1 MRAMQSVAPC
11 ESEMFIKSFSE
22 TNFPTNNLYM
32 KKPLNLSLLPG
43 NIKQTVLLGTFAML
57 TALPTQA
64 QKVTLG
70 KHVQTVKA
78 AMEAIEKQTGYKFFF
93 NNSQVNTARNV
104 NVKADS
110 KALKTVLNE
119 LFAGSD
125 VSYEL
130 VDKTIV
136 LSTGKQKDQKTQQPE
151 ATKHKVMGTV
161 IDAKGEPIVGATVKI
176 KGTSTGTLSD
186 LDGNFTIEAS
196 SNNTLQISYIGF
208 ASQELAVGNRHA
220 LKITMAED
228 DNVLNEVIVIGY
240 GSVRKADLAGSVSV
254 MSDKAFKDQPI
265 KDVSEAFQGRMTGIN
280 VVQSGVPGG
289 SVKIRV
295 RGTSSIHRNNDPL
308 YVVDGIVRE
317 SGLDGINSE
326 DIQSIQVLKDAS
338 STAIYG
344 SRGSNGVVLVQ
355 TKQGKKG
362 QQAIT
367 FDASMGF
374 ANAYHMPKVMGTKEY
389 AQALLDANRVTNKA
403 ELQPY
408 LDGTKPGI
416 DWMDEILRT
425 GTVQN
430 YKLVISKG
438 NADTQ
443 YYISGSYLKNKGVVE
458 STQYERYQAKL
469 NVHSTLYKW
478 FEVTGDLDYSHGKSL
493 GGGFTMAQDNP
504 LWIAQN
510 YSPTMEM
517 KDASGKY
524 NLDPYNSIQHNP
536 YGMLTANASQ
546 YRTDIINGRI
556 DLKFNILPGLTFTST
571 NGFDYFDG
579 KGYSFST
586 ARVFPQSSMGNNDSQ
601 RMMLQSTNNLT
612 YMGNWGKHSLTAT
625 GVFEASQ
632 STTRMMGL
640 SGKNLQSESVGWWD
654 YNNASSRS
662 GSNGY
667 SKWGL
672 LSAVGRV
679 MYNYDDRY
687 MLTGTMRADGSSR
700 FSKKKWGYF
709 PSIAAAWTVSREKFM
724 QSVTWISNMKVRAS
738 YGLIGNQGVPEYA
751 TLGNMSMTSYDFGTS
766 TNYTGYWAANIAT
779 PELTWEKSKQFD
791 LGLDISFFK
800 NRLELSFDYFN
811 KKTTDALLH
820 KSQANYLG
828 GSKYWINAGEI
839 SNKGFDIAL
848 TAHVLES
855 SNFSW
860 TTTLNGSYLK
870 NKVEK
875 LTSEDPVLYGNS
887 PSPGTVEP
895 STIVKEGES
904 IGTFYGYKW
913 AGLNADGLDS
923 YYTKDGSI
931 TTKPQSDDRQVLGC
945 ANPDFTLGWN
955 NTVNYKNWEFNA
967 FFNSA
972 FGAQRLNLVRFAM
985 NSMVGASKFVTD
997 ANYLKEI
1004 GKTMPALNAVGNNNL
1019 GNSSKWIEN
1028 ANYLRCENISI
1039 AYNIARKYTRFADI
1053 RVSLSAQN
1061 LFTLTGY
1068 KGADPSGMSFA
1079 AGNVDM
1085 DNGINMGTYPNPR
1098 TFTFDIRF
1106 NF

>member
-1 MRAMQSVAPC
+1 
-11 ESEMFIKSFSE
+11 
-22 TNFPTNNLYM
+22 M
-32 KKPLNLSLLPG
+32 KKPFYLSLLP
-43 NIKQTVLLGTFAML
+43 NNLKQAMLLGTFAML
-57 TALPTQA
+57 STWPAQA

-70 KHVQTVKA
+70 KNVQTVKA

-93 NNSQVNTARNV
+93 NNNKVNTVRPINV
-104 NVKADS
+104 VADG
-110 KALKTVLNE
+110 KALKAVLND

-125 VSYEL
+125 ISYEL
-130 VDKTIV
+130 VDQTIV
-136 LSTGKQKDQKTQQPE
+136 LSADKQKDKKTQQTE
-151 ATKHKVMGTV
+151 ANKHKITGTV
-161 IDAKGEPIVGATVKI
+161 TDAKGEPIVGATVKV
-176 KGTSTGTLSD
+176 KGNSTGTLSD
-186 LDGNFTIEAS
+186 LNGNFTIEATNGS
-196 SNNTLQISYIGF
+196 TLQISYIGF
-208 ASQELAVGNRHA
+208 ASQELAVGNRNA
-220 LKITMAED
+220 VKVTMTED

-265 KDVSEAFQGRMTGIN
+265 KNVSEAFQGRMTGIN

-355 TKQGKKG
+355 TKQGKNG
-362 QQAIT
+362 QQSIT

-389 AQALLDANRVTNKA
+389 AQALLDANKVTNKD
-403 ELQPY
+403 ELKPY
-408 LDGTKPGI
+408 IDGTKPGI
-416 DWMDEILRT
+416 DWMDQILRT

-430 YKLVISKG
+430 YKVVISKG
-438 NADTQ
+438 NTDTQ

-458 STQYERYQAKL
+458 STQHECYQAKL

-493 GGGFTMAQDNP
+493 GGGFTMGQTNP

-517 KDASGKY
+517 NDAAGRY
-524 NLDPYNSIQHNP
+524 NQDPYNSIQSNP
-536 YGMLTANASQ
+536 YGILTANSSQ
-546 YRTDIINGRI
+546 HRTDIINGRV
-556 DLKFNILPGLTFTST
+556 DLKFNILPGLSFTST
-571 NGFDYFDG
+571 NGFDYFEG

-586 ARVFPQSSMGNNDSQ
+586 ARVYPKSGMGNHDSQ

-612 YMGNWGKHSLTAT
+612 YMGNWGKHALTAT

-640 SGKNLQSESVGWWD
+640 SGSNLLSDAVGWWD
-654 YNNASSRS
+654 YNNASSRE
-662 GSNGY
+662 GANGY

-672 LSAVGRV
+672 LSGVGRL

-687 MLTGTMRADGSSR
+687 MVTGTMRADGSSR

-709 PSIAAAWTVSREKFM
+709 PSIAAAWTISREKFM
-724 QSVTWISNMKVRAS
+724 QTLTWISNMKVRAS
-738 YGLIGNQGVPEYA
+738 YGLIGNQSIPEYS
-751 TLGNMSMTSYDFGTS
+751 TLGNMATTSYDFGTS

-779 PELTWEKSKQFD
+779 PDLTWEKSKQFD
-791 LGLDISFFK
+791 LGLDISFFN

-820 KSQANYLG
+820 KAQANYMG

-839 SNKGFDIAL
+839 SNKGFDLTL
-848 TAHVLES
+848 TARIIES
-855 SNFSW
+855 KDFSW

-870 NKVEK
+870 NKVVK
-875 LTSEDPVLYGNS
+875 LTTEDPVLYGDS

-895 STIVKEGES
+895 STIVKEGEA
-904 IGTFYGYKW
+904 IGTFFGYKW
-913 AGLNADGLDS
+913 AGLNSEGLDS
-923 YYTKDGSI
+923 YYTKDGSV
-931 TTKPQSDDRQVLGC
+931 TTTPQSNDRQVLGC

-955 NTVNYKNWEFNA
+955 NTISYKNWEFNA

-1028 ANYLRCENISI
+1028 ADYLRCENISI
-1039 AYNIARKYTRFADI
+1039 AYNIGRKYTHFADI
-1053 RVSLSAQN
+1053 RLSLSAQN

-1068 KGADPSGMSFA
+1068 KGADPAGMSFA
-1079 AGNVDM
+1079 AGNIDM
-1085 DNGINMGTYPNPR
+1085 DNGIDMGAYPTPR